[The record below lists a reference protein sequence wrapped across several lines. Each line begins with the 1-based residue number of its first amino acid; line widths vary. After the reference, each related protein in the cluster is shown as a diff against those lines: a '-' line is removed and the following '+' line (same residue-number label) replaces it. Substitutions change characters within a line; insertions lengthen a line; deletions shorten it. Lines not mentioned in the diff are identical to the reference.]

1 MQAQQ
6 QEEEKVVVDRLTS
19 KLVEGLRTGDL
30 EFLISPTI
38 SIDEFESKIDSDAIV
53 VGFYVDDDEPA
64 DDLLNFIE
72 GDPVDIL
79 DVEVSPAP
87 DEKGRYVVFV
97 EFLRVEKFPEKLDNV
112 LSSLE
117 SLTKITEWKY
127 TYYGSHGKE
136 KDYNMKNITSD
147 IRLEEKPEKK
157 EMRASQKE
165 SLDFFKPS
173 ILDDVKLDGTKI
185 ELTKH
190 GKNVVL
196 EKVAL
201 GNPALLFDTLEFNDK
216 PIDLDAES
224 LRECK
229 KIRLM
234 LGENWD
240 VSKIADHYI
249 LANDKNENI
258 LIVK

>member
-1 MQAQQ
+1 M
-6 QEEEKVVVDRLTS
+6 DHLIS
-19 KLVEGLRTGDL
+19 KLTEGLRTGDL
-30 EFLISPTI
+30 EFLILPTI
-38 SIDEFESKIDSDAIV
+38 SIDEFESKIDHDAIV

-64 DDLLNFIE
+64 NDLLNFIE
-72 GDPVDIL
+72 GDPSEIL

-87 DEKGRYVVFV
+87 DEKGQYVVFV
-97 EFLRVEKFPEKLDNV
+97 EFLRDEKFPEKLDSV
-112 LSSLE
+112 LLSLE
-117 SLTKITEWKY
+117 SLTKIEEWKY

-136 KDYNMKNITSD
+136 KDFNIKDIASD
-147 IRLEEKPEKK
+147 IRLEEKSEKK

-173 ILDDVKLDGTKI
+173 LLDDVKLDGIKI
-185 ELTKH
+185 ELTRF
-190 GKNVVL
+190 GRNIVL

-216 PIDLDAES
+216 PIDLDDKS

-229 KIRLM
+229 NIRQM

-240 VSKIADHYI
+240 VNKIADHYI